1 MENKNR
7 YWIYKD
13 LQKVYIDF
21 EEDKPS
27 GLRNED
33 KAHDYEMEE
42 ILAGLHTEAF
52 NEDAYYELKYDRFY
66 HQ

>member
-1 MENKNR
+1 
-7 YWIYKD
+7 
-13 LQKVYIDF
+13 
-21 EEDKPS
+21 
-27 GLRNED
+27 
-33 KAHDYEMEE
+33 MEE